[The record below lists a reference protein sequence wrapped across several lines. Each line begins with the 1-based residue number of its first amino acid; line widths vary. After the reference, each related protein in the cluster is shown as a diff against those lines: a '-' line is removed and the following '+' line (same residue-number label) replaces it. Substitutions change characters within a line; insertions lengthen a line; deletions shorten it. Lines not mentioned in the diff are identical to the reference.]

1 MASETATDTVPPLT
15 RLAAAALCRPWLSA
29 RSPTLLDGLPTD
41 LVKLVWKELRSLLKR
56 HDRTPS
62 CADMLPFVSTGW
74 RVDTLDL
81 TDASKW
87 LTDASLGAL
96 SSLASLRT
104 LRLTACRYVGD
115 GGLNFC
121 GALPLETLDIS
132 WTSVGDAGLAHSVC
146 RCTSLTSLN
155 LTGLHVSDGA
165 MSSLLALTSL
175 QRLSLASTPIT
186 DAALDYLTY
195 YTRYPAA
202 GHDRIGVHGL
212 RWLEL
217 SNTRLSDTGVGKL
230 VAIIE
235 EGTPYGKVF
244 KHLEY
249 LGLSSTPNVTPS
261 AFRQVRTKY
270 GLDTPLPNAQRTLAR
285 SNGVALDA
293 QPWVLRFDPS
303 EGRGLP
309 APTRTWEQ
317 ERVVAYIAAYTKEMA
332 AAAETIAW
340 LTEADRGG
348 MPMSA
353 RRPPSLGAPPP
364 PHAKRQRTG

>member
-175 QRLSLASTPIT
+175 QRLSLSP
-186 DAALDYLTY
+186 
-195 YTRYPAA
+195 
-202 GHDRIGVHGL
+202 
-212 RWLEL
+212 
-217 SNTRLSDTGVGKL
+217 
-230 VAIIE
+230 
-235 EGTPYGKVF
+235 
-244 KHLEY
+244 
-249 LGLSSTPNVTPS
+249 
-261 AFRQVRTKY
+261 
-270 GLDTPLPNAQRTLAR
+270 
-285 SNGVALDA
+285 
-293 QPWVLRFDPS
+293 
-303 EGRGLP
+303 
-309 APTRTWEQ
+309 
-317 ERVVAYIAAYTKEMA
+317 
-332 AAAETIAW
+332 
-340 LTEADRGG
+340 
-348 MPMSA
+348 
-353 RRPPSLGAPPP
+353 RPPSPTP
-364 PHAKRQRTG
+364 RSTT